1 MKQDGISIKRE
12 IISSLLFWFGMFL
25 FVYWAIDYLGNMVDL
40 YIIIG
45 LGIMVLTMI
54 LGFYK
59 NNIFNL
65 IARYDK

>member
-1 MKQDGISIKRE
+1 
-12 IISSLLFWFGMFL
+12 
-25 FVYWAIDYLGNMVDL
+25 MVDL